1 MKYFFAALAGIVA
14 AVGVFLGIPITP
26 RPLPAPTAS
35 PAPSVPTPSPTP
47 APTPPPR
54 PILYAP
60 ETAIVGIPFT
70 VEYCQ
75 PYQANTRLFID
86 AYFLGTM
93 GHDNISGCMMLKVTL
108 NTPGNRVL
116 RVGDLSR
123 PITVK

>member
-1 MKYFFAALAGIVA
+1 MKYIIAFVLSLIVSAGIV
-14 AVGVFLGIPITP
+14 LLKPSP
-26 RPLPAPTAS
+26 QPQPPLPEPTA
-35 PAPSVPTPSPTP
+35 TPSPTL

-54 PILYAP
+54 PVLSAP

-75 PYQANTRLFID
+75 PYQANTRLYID

-93 GHDNISGCMMLKVTL
+93 AHDNRSGCMMLKVTL